1 MSFINETVNYA
12 VSIGVTTY
20 YKSDPVK
27 LKKLLYSLIVKQ
39 EEIEIDFDEPRIGN
53 EKLIE
58 FIIRMNH
65 TEQFSKDDFITF
77 SDPVEMIIIIDSYP
91 EEEDNPENECELEH
105 VKAVITEFSNKV
117 KHLKLPI
124 DIKVVI
130 PTTNIKVSRARNYI
144 IEHALSK
151 YITFKD
157 DDDLSV
163 NINKILKHVLDW
175 SIRSS
180 TGRRESNT
188 ETTVKLFYTLS
199 GSYNY
204 RPPEIEKE
212 KKEKIIPFISQL
224 GIWSSIYDVEFL
236 RRNNIYFVP
245 DIGSEDIVFRAVLH
259 HIIDKFEGKFEI
271 IDEIL
276 YYYLDPSNRSF
287 TFSLSPR
294 EEHDVKTILNGK
306 LIKDFVNEQQ
316 QTSDRIIK
324 KLFEFDKERFE
335 ITDYILFGISHA
347 ATFRSSLNIIRNSLT
362 KHNNFLQTE
371 MDRALF
377 KLTKEIKVLT
387 EESIFD
393 TLEPEVQELA
403 LYLAPMYLTLS
414 ELDEIANHDLETLN
428 LLYNRKLKLPNKKLS
443 TKLLNPFMTRFLMLY
458 SLITKTNSEFID
470 LDLAKK
476 IYQTFCSNYSK
487 QQFKNDFITFSKR
500 IDELNTDNLNEVIK
514 KHKLKDLYA
523 EFIHFMKYD
532 HINTLKNSNL
542 HFRGMLN
549 VFSFYVLTA

>member
-1 MSFINETVNYA
+1 MSFINETINYA
-12 VSIGVTTY
+12 LTIGVTTY

-53 EKLIE
+53 EKLVE
-58 FIIRMNH
+58 LIIRMNH

-91 EEEDNPENECELEH
+91 EEDDSPENECELEH
-105 VKAVITEFSNKV
+105 IKAVITEFSSKV

-144 IEHALSK
+144 IENALSK

-175 SIRSS
+175 
-180 TGRRESNT
+180 NN
-188 ETTVKLFYTLS
+188 ETSVKLFYTLS

-204 RPPEIEKE
+204 RPPEIENE

-224 GIWSSIYDVEFL
+224 GIWSLIYDVEFL

-245 DIGSEDIVFRAVLH
+245 DIGSEDIVFRAILH
-259 HIIDKFEGKFEI
+259 HVIDKYEGKFEI

-306 LIKDFVNEQQ
+306 SIDEFVDEQQ
-316 QTSDRIIK
+316 QISDRIAK

-335 ITDYILFGISHA
+335 ITDYLLFGISHA

-362 KHNNFLQTE
+362 KHNNFLKTE
-371 MDRALF
+371 
-377 KLTKEIKVLT
+377 
-387 EESIFD
+387 
-393 TLEPEVQELA
+393 
-403 LYLAPMYLTLS
+403 
-414 ELDEIANHDLETLN
+414 
-428 LLYNRKLKLPNKKLS
+428 
-443 TKLLNPFMTRFLMLY
+443 
-458 SLITKTNSEFID
+458 ID
-470 LDLAKK
+470 
-476 IYQTFCSNYSK
+476 
-487 QQFKNDFITFSKR
+487 
-500 IDELNTDNLNEVIK
+500 
-514 KHKLKDLYA
+514 
-523 EFIHFMKYD
+523 
-532 HINTLKNSNL
+532 
-542 HFRGMLN
+542 
-549 VFSFYVLTA
+549 

>member
-1 MSFINETVNYA
+1 MSFINETIDYA
-12 VSIGVTTY
+12 LTIGVTTY

-27 LKKLLYSLIVKQ
+27 LKKLLYSVIVKQ

-53 EKLIE
+53 EKLVE
-58 FIIRMNH
+58 LIIRMNH

-77 SDPVEMIIIIDSYP
+77 SDPVEMIIIIDSYS
-91 EEEDNPENECELEH
+91 EEDDSPENECALEH
-105 VKAVITEFSNKV
+105 VKAVITEFSSKV

-175 SIRSS
+175 NN
-180 TGRRESNT
+180 EC
-188 ETTVKLFYTLS
+188 TVKLFYTLS

-204 RPPEIEKE
+204 RPPEIENE
-212 KKEKIIPFISQL
+212 KKEKIIPFVSQL
-224 GIWSSIYDVEFL
+224 GSCCLIYDVDFL

-245 DIGSEDIVFRAVLH
+245 DIGSEDIVFRAILH
-259 HIIDKFEGKFEI
+259 HIIDKYEGKFEI

-294 EEHDVKTILNGK
+294 EEHDVKTILNDK
-306 LIKDFVNEQQ
+306 SIDEFVDEQQ
-316 QTSDRIIK
+316 QTSDRIMK

-335 ITDYILFGISHA
+335 VTDYILFGISHA
-347 ATFRSSLNIIRNSLT
+347 ATFRSSLNIIRNTLT

-377 KLTKEIKVLT
+377 KLTKEIKVVT
-387 EESIFD
+387 DESIFD

-414 ELDEIANHDLETLN
+414 ELDEVANHDLETLN
-428 LLYNRKLKLPNKKLS
+428 LLYNRKLKSPVANLN
-443 TKLLNPFMTRFLMLY
+443 TNVLNPFMTRFLMLY
-458 SLITKTNSEFID
+458 SLITKTDSEFID

-487 QQFKNDFITFSKR
+487 TQFKNDFITFSKR
-500 IDELNTDNLNEVIK
+500 IDELNCVNLNEVIK

-532 HINTLKNSNL
+532 HVNTLKNSNL

-549 VFSFYVLTA
+549 VFSFYVLSYNCRK